1 MSYGIRKCFKIS
13 RFIAGTPAAET
24 PEVVIY
30 KGLMFS
36 IFSSFTNR
44 NTSSTSL
51 VATSDPSVLATKKR
65 SACMVLSDRRPH
77 DSKPIEPVNLL

>member
-13 RFIAGTPAAET
+13 RFIAETPAAET

-36 IFSSFTNR
+36 IFSSFANR

-51 VATSDPSVLATKKR
+51 VAPSDPSVLATKNAASAR
-65 SACMVLSDRRPH
+65 SFQIVVRM
-77 DSKPIEPVNLL
+77 IQNLLSQ